1 MKVMKLNFLSVIFIF
16 TYTFSALYTGCK
28 SEHRRSIPV
37 MDTLR
42 TQHKRSIEEVM
53 NAHTDELM
61 AIPDVNGVYIGE
73 LEDGRECITVLVSK
87 KTALHKKKIP
97 QKLEGYA
104 VIIEETGEVQPLME
118 KHET

>member
-1 MKVMKLNFLSVIFIF
+1 MKSGFLAIVIVF
-16 TYTFSALYTGCK
+16 TYIIPAGLAGCRGEEPKRSAF
-28 SEHRRSIPV
+28 V

-42 TQHKRSIEEVM
+42 AHGKRSIEEVL
-53 NAHTDELM
+53 NAHTEELM

-87 KTALHKKKIP
+87 KTELHKKKIP
-97 QKLEGYA
+97 KKLEGYP
-104 VIIEETGEVQPLME
+104 VIIEETGEVRPLME

>member
-1 MKVMKLNFLSVIFIF
+1 MKLRLLSFVFIF
-16 TYTFSALYTGCK
+16 AYTLTAGFAGCK
-28 SEHRRSIPV
+28 SEHRQSIFV
-37 MDTLR
+37 MDTLK
-42 TQHKRSIEEVM
+42 THHKRSIEEVM

-87 KTALHKKKIP
+87 KTELHKRKIP
-97 QKLEGYA
+97 QKIEGYP
-104 VIIEETGEVQPLME
+104 VVIEETGEIRPLME